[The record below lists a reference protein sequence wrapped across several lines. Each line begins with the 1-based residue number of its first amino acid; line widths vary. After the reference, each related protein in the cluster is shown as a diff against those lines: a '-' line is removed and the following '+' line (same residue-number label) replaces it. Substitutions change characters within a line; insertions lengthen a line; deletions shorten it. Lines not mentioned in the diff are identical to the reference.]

1 MKSKDKSAFVAWLS
15 HGPTKWMLALGL
27 LSGTLSCASE
37 TSQSEEPITA
47 SESQEDSQFE
57 EDSDQSSD
65 KDEPKD
71 TSSETIG
78 SLTPEESAQPGGE
91 DGIEK
96 ALASLSTDDSPSETY
111 KAAEPPPVEPPRK
124 SLGTKS
130 PPIAKNPIV
139 GSATPSATYVV
150 AGGDS
155 LTKIAKKIF
164 GHTKFWEEIA
174 TLNELNPPFK
184 IYPGQGLRY
193 PLINDQAKSFAE
205 AYRKTQ
211 KTITVQKGDSL
222 SKLAAKVFGTQDS
235 WQKLFNYN
243 KDKILDPNFLPA
255 GITLAYFDGAD
266 VTPVEAQPAA
276 QPKVEPAPAPV
287 PAAQPKVKQAPTPTP
302 AAPKVLPQ
310 APKLLPPAPK
320 PPVPPVKQALKAKAL
335 PGKPVKKTTKGQTNN
350 KKAPA
355 KGAKSSLKISPN
367 DLNSP

>member
-1 MKSKDKSAFVAWLS
+1 
-15 HGPTKWMLALGL
+15 
-27 LSGTLSCASE
+27 
-37 TSQSEEPITA
+37 
-47 SESQEDSQFE
+47 
-57 EDSDQSSD
+57 
-65 KDEPKD
+65 
-71 TSSETIG
+71 
-78 SLTPEESAQPGGE
+78 
-91 DGIEK
+91 
-96 ALASLSTDDSPSETY
+96 
-111 KAAEPPPVEPPRK
+111 
-124 SLGTKS
+124 
-130 PPIAKNPIV
+130 
-139 GSATPSATYVV
+139 VV
-150 AGGDS
+150 AVGDS

-193 PLINDQAKSFAE
+193 PLINAPAKSFAE
-205 AYRKTQ
+205 DYRKTQ

-255 GITLAYFDGAD
+255 GITLAYFDGGGA
-266 VTPVEAQPAA
+266 TPVEAQPSA
-276 QPKVEPAPAPV
+276 QPKVELAPAPAPAV
-287 PAAQPKVKQAPTPTP
+287 QPKAKLPSASTPTPTP
-302 AAPKVLPQ
+302 AAPKLLPST
-310 APKLLPPAPK
+310 PKLLPPAPK